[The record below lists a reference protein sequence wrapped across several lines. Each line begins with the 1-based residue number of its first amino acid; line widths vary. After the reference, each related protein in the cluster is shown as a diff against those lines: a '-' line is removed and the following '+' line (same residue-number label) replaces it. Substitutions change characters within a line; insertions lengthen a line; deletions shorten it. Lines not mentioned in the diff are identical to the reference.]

1 MAKMDEDDLKAILGQ
16 EIKQAQGYLG
26 GELSEERA
34 TAMDYYLGEPF
45 GNEIDGRSQIVMRV
59 VHDVVEGTL
68 PEIIEMVAGG
78 DDVVQFEPVG
88 PEDEEQA
95 KQATDYVNHIIMK
108 DNNGFQILHDCA
120 KDGLLQKTGCVKI
133 YTEDYPRTEVKTLTG
148 LTEDELA
155 LLFSDADDEEIE
167 PLQHSE
173 RQVMLPGPPDPQTG
187 QPAQIPGVVHD
198 LMVRRTT
205 KTKKVCIENI
215 PPDEL
220 LVSRQERS
228 WERPRLI
235 AHRTTKTKSELREMG
250 VPQEVIDRLP
260 TDKGNSFAGS
270 SEAQARSKLDDA
282 WPSSVSRDDSTQ
294 EVEVVEAYL
303 RVDYDGDGIAE
314 LRRIFAAAAG
324 GRENAVE
331 ILDNE
336 EVDDHPFAGWSPIR
350 IPHTF
355 HGMSQADEVMD
366 LQLIDSTVMRQTLDS
381 MYGMTSGRMIVAE
394 SGVSAETLDDIL
406 SNRPDGII
414 RAKTPDAVVPIKGI
428 PIIQEGMAVLEK
440 TASIREERTG
450 HTRYNQGTDAN
461 SLNKTARGIGMI
473 MTAAQKRK
481 ILIARMFAEMCL
493 KTMCKKVLKEVITN
507 QDRPRMIQL
516 RNKWVEIDPRW
527 WNADMNLTVNVGLG
541 YGTREAQSQ
550 QLTEVLQIQNQII
563 EMQGGFGGLVS
574 PDNVYNVLEKK
585 LNAVGFRN
593 AEPFFSRPG
602 TVPEP
607 QPKPD
612 PEMQKLE
619 IEKQR
624 LAMEAQAE
632 QQKMGMEAENE
643 QAKLSAQIQGDQ
655 QKAESEIMINRE
667 KAAADIQLSREESE
681 AKLQLQARE
690 QDLKMQ
696 SGAYKPQPKA
706 NGKDKR

>member
-1 MAKMDEDDLKAILGQ
+1 MPHMDDDDLKAILGQ

-26 GELSEERA
+26 GELSDERA
-34 TAMDYYLGEPF
+34 TAMDYYRGEPF
-45 GNEIDGRSQIVMRV
+45 GNELEGRSQIVMRV
-59 VHDVVEGTL
+59 VHDVIEGTL
-68 PEIIEMVAGG
+68 PEIVEMVAGG

-108 DNNGFQILHDCA
+108 DNNGFQIIHDCA

-148 LTEDELA
+148 LTDDDMA
-155 LLFSDADDEEIE
+155 LLFSEADDDEIE
-167 PLQHSE
+167 PLQHSQRE
-173 RQVMLPGPPDPQTG
+173 EMFPGPPDPMTG
-187 QPAQIPGVVHD
+187 QPSMKPGIVHD
-198 LMVRRTT
+198 LMIRRTN
-205 KTKKVCIENI
+205 KTPKVCIDNI

-220 LVSRQERS
+220 LVSRQERG
-228 WERPRLI
+228 WENPRFI

-260 TDKGNSFAGS
+260 TDRGLSLAS
-270 SEAQARSKLDDA
+270 SAEAQSRSSLDDM
-282 WPSSVSRDDSTQ
+282 WPSSVSRDETTQ

-303 RVDYDGDGIAE
+303 RVDYDGDGISE
-314 LRRIFAAAAG
+314 LRRIVAAAAG

-366 LQLIDSTVMRQTLDS
+366 LQLIDSTVMRQALDS
-381 MYGMTSGRMIVAE
+381 MYNMTSGRLIVAQ
-394 SGVSAETLDDIL
+394 SGSTTETLDDIL
-406 SNRPDGII
+406 TQRPDGVI
-414 RAKTPDAVVPIKGI
+414 RVKTPDAVVPIKSI
-428 PIIQEGMAVLEK
+428 PIIQEAMATLEK
-440 TASIREERTG
+440 TSSIREERTG

-473 MTAAQKRK
+473 MTASQKRK
-481 ILIARMFAEMCL
+481 IMIARMFAEMCL

-507 QDRPRMIQL
+507 QDRARTIRL

-527 WNADMNLTVNVGLG
+527 WNADMDVSVNVGLG

-550 QLTEVLQIQNQII
+550 QLSELIVYQKEIV

-574 PDNVYNVLEKK
+574 EENAYNALEKK
-585 LNAVGFRN
+585 VQAIGFRN

-602 TVPEP
+602 TVPP
-607 QPKPD
+607 PPPRPD
-612 PEMQKLE
+612 P
-619 IEKQR
+619 
-624 LAMEAQAE
+624 AMV
-632 QQKMGMEAENE
+632 KVEAEKE
-643 QAKLSAQIQGDQ
+643 LVKTKIEGEVAKTQAKIEGDQ
-655 QKAESEIMINRE
+655 QKAQNDMEIAQTKAQSDIAVNQMKSE
-667 KAAADIQLSREESE
+667 ADIDLAVRD
-681 AKLQLQARE
+681 
-690 QDLKMQ
+690 QDLKYQ
-696 SGAYKPQPKA
+696 AGGYAPQPKA
-706 NGKDKR
+706 NGKDNER